1 MHGEDCNSHTLVS
14 LGCELFMKGAGG
26 KEASKETQAGGRGEE
41 AETEEETDTEPF
53 QNVKVKVAMKVKVK
67 VAVEKRLTQKRKR
80 TRNLFRKSLIIRLT
94 IVRMP
99 LISIA
104 K

>member
-1 MHGEDCNSHTLVS
+1 MHGEDCNSHTLGS
-14 LGCELFMKGAGG
+14 LGCELFVKGAGG

-53 QNVKVKVAMKVKVK
+53 QNVKVAMKVKVK
-67 VAVEKRLTQKRKR
+67 VAVEKRLTEKRKR
-80 TRNLFRKSLIIRLT
+80 TQNLFRKSLIIRLAT
-94 IVRMP
+94 VRMT
-99 LISIA
+99 LIRIA